1 MRARVPGGTGVFG
14 AAPGGCLA
22 GRRAGGWRFGRV
34 SGGVGGVGH
43 GATPYRSLRSC
54 SRSAPAPG
62 SPLPPVAPALR
73 FRPLAPEVPLVRQ
86 LSVPAR
92 WAAVTALT
100 IAASTGCMSVGED
113 DARAPGPSRSAG
125 PKGSAA
131 DPAGDTVPGSGR
143 TGRRVGG
150 VHPQSD
156 RAVPGSSPSPDA
168 SGAVP
173 SVTPGDPRPEP
184 AAPGPTR
191 GGPPP
196 SPTPSTPGPG
206 EPPPT
211 TPEPPAPP
219 TPAPDP
225 EPDPEPTAPSEPPP
239 SASPAAQLRAHA
251 MSGPEAAGP
260 RRTPEASPQVGPV

>member
-1 MRARVPGGTGVFG
+1 M
-14 AAPGGCLA
+14 
-22 GRRAGGWRFGRV
+22 
-34 SGGVGGVGH
+34 
-43 GATPYRSLRSC
+43 
-54 SRSAPAPG
+54 
-62 SPLPPVAPALR
+62 
-73 FRPLAPEVPLVRQ
+73 RQ
-86 LSVPAR
+86 LSAPVR

-113 DARAPGPSRSAG
+113 DAGGPGPSRSAG
-125 PKGSAA
+125 PKGSVA

-143 TGRRVGG
+143 TGGRVGG
-150 VHPQSD
+150 AHPHSD

-173 SVTPGDPRPEP
+173 SVTPDDPRPDP

-219 TPAPDP
+219 TPDPDP
-225 EPDPEPTAPSEPPP
+225 EPEPEPTDPPEPLP

-251 MSGPEAAGP
+251 MSGPEASGP
-260 RRTPEASPQVGPV
+260 LRTPEASPQVGPV